1 MNLLQVASEL
11 QLKIQPECVKM
22 SRESSKGLK
31 ELAKAIKNM
40 RFPSAAVEVHL
51 QNSKAA
57 ADEVKNIMGNYPTK
71 PHLQEMVSILV
82 VASVL
87 IDITKFVE
95 KISVSVN
102 DLSQKAGFKKPD
114 EAAAVKPVDDGD
126 AQVVVDIV
134 EINNNPLHPTQPYK

>member
-1 MNLLQVASEL
+1 MNLVQVASEL

-51 QNSKAA
+51 QNSK
-57 ADEVKNIMGNYPTK
+57 EVKNIMENYSSFPTK
-71 PHLQEMVSILV
+71 PHLQEMVPILV

-95 KISVSVN
+95 KIAVSVN
-102 DLSQKAGFKKPD
+102 DLSQKAGFKKP
-114 EAAAVKPVDDGD
+114 VDDDDG
-126 AQVVVDIV
+126 QVVVDIV
-134 EINNNPLHPTQPYK
+134 EINNNPLHPPQPYK